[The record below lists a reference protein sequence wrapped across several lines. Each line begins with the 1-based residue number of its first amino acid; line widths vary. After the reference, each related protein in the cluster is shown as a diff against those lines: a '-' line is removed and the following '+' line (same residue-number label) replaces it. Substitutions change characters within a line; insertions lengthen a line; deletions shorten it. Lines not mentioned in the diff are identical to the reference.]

1 MSDHAADSEERM
13 KTERERAI
21 QRIRIHMSTEPCPEC
36 DGRGFVGAPISA
48 SAAQSSCV
56 VVPGDD
62 RCDECCGS
70 GRVPRK
76 ETALQHPM
84 LGWSVRRKIMALRAA
99 LLVRVTIE
107 AKVTTDRFKRAISK
121 IGETVEGKS

>member
-1 MSDHAADSEERM
+1 MT
-13 KTERERAI
+13 TERERAI

-36 DGRGFVGAPISA
+36 DGRGFGGAPVSA

-56 VVPGDD
+56 VVPGED
-62 RCDECCGS
+62 RCDECRGS

-76 ETALQHPM
+76 DTVLQHPM

-99 LLVRVTIE
+99 LLLRATSE
-107 AKVTTDRFKRAISK
+107 AKAATDRFKRAISN
-121 IGETVEGKS
+121 IGETGEVGE